1 MREYVVNRPDAG
13 AMRTLLERESDPE
26 GLIVRLAWLAGSS
39 GMRCRAVLGT
49 GFLMDELAGTAGP
62 DPSHGGRTRSYL
74 WRLYKTGK
82 VRVPTWWFPN
92 GMGTGC
98 SPSPSPAGPAGA
110 GPERAERCAADGS
123 APRLDHSPA

>member
-26 GLIVRLAWLAGSS
+26 GLIVRLAWLAGLSRDEIAALCWEQVS
-39 GMRCRAVLGT
+39 
-49 GFLMDELAGTAGP
+49 FMDERLELP
-62 DPSHGGRTRSYL
+62 DRTIPMAGRTAQLLVAFVS
-74 WRLYKTGK
+74 KPEK

-98 SPSPSPAGPAGA
+98 SPSPSPGWPGRRWTGA
-110 GPERAERCAADGS
+110 GRKMCG
-123 APRLDHSPA
+123 